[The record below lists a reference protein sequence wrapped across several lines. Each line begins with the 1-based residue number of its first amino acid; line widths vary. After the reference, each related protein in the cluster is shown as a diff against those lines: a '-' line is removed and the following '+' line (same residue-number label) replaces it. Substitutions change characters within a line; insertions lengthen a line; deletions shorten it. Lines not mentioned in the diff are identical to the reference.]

1 MSKMMIF
8 DDEARRKL
16 LAGVEKTAAA
26 VRITMGPK
34 GRNVVLEKSY
44 GSPTIIND
52 GVSIAR
58 EIDLEDP
65 YENLGAQLI
74 KEVANKTNDSAGDG
88 TTTAT
93 VLAHEI
99 YKEGLKSIN
108 AGVSPIAIKRGIEK
122 AVKEVVAELNKTK
135 KEVSSK
141 EEIAQ
146 VATISA
152 NNDEEIGLMIADAME
167 KVGKDGVVTIEE
179 SKTAET
185 KVETTDGMQ
194 FDQGYI
200 SPYLATNP
208 ATMETVY
215 DDVRVLVSEDP
226 MNNANEFVEILY
238 AANELGKPILVI
250 ADSFSNEVLILLVT
264 NKLKTGVKVVAVKV
278 PGFGDRKKEMV
289 EDIAVLTGATK
300 ISSTLSRPLKGFDL
314 ANGMGYAR
322 RVIVDKND
330 TTIVDGQGDKEEL
343 AKRVGYLKTLKDDT
357 DSEYDKTRLQE
368 RISKLM
374 GGVAVLSVGASTQTE
389 MTEKK
394 LRVEDALNATRAAIA
409 EGIVAGGGVALVKAR
424 KAIDFN
430 GLDSDERLGAHI
442 VYNALAAPLSQIAK
456 NAGINGEV
464 AVNKIEEYVENST
477 DGSSL
482 NYGLNAATGKY
493 VDMFAAGIID
503 PTKVTR
509 TALENAASIAGMML
523 TTECIVVRKRDE
535 NKKTNEP
542 RPEDY

>member
-1 MSKMMIF
+1 MIF

-26 VRITMGPK
+26 VRITMGPR
-34 GRNVVLEKSY
+34 GRNVVLEKAY

-58 EIDLEDP
+58 EIELEDP
-65 YENLGAQLI
+65 YENLGAQLV

-99 YKEGLKSIN
+99 YKEGLKTIN

-122 AVKEVVAELNKTK
+122 AVKAVVAELKNIKKDVSTK
-135 KEVSSK
+135 N
-141 EEIAQ
+141 EIAQ
-146 VATISA
+146 VASISA
-152 NNDEEIGLMIADAME
+152 NNDDEIGLMIADAME

-200 SPYLATNP
+200 SPYLATN
-208 ATMETVY
+208 ANTMEAVY
-215 DDVRVLVSEDP
+215 DDCRVLVSEDR
-226 MNNANEFVEILY
+226 MDNAKDFIEVLY
-238 AANELGKPILVI
+238 ASKDLAKPILVV
-250 ADSFSNEVLILLVT
+250 ADDFSNEVLTLLVV
-264 NKLKTGVKVVAVKV
+264 NKLQGGVKVVAVKT
-278 PGFGDRKKEMV
+278 PGFGDRKKEMI
-289 EDIAVLTGATK
+289 EDIAVLTGAIK
-300 ISSTLSRPLKGFDL
+300 ISTTTGRPMKGFDYSK
-314 ANGMGYAR
+314 GMGYAR
-322 RVIVDKND
+322 RIIVDKTD
-330 TTIVDGQGDKEEL
+330 TTIVDGGGDKTEL
-343 AKRVGYLKTLKDDT
+343 GKRVDYLKKLKGDT
-357 DSEYDKTRLQE
+357 DSEYDATRLQE
-368 RISKLM
+368 RISKLT

-409 EGIVAGGGVALVKAR
+409 EGIVAGGGVALVRAR
-424 KAIDFN
+424 KAIQLT
-430 GLDSDERLGAHI
+430 GLSKEEALGAEI
-442 VYNALAAPLSQIAK
+442 VYNALTAPLSQIAK

-464 AVNKIEEYVENST
+464 AVNNIEGFTGADKE
-477 DGSSL
+477 

-493 VDMFAAGIID
+493 VDMFEAGIID

-523 TTECIVVRKRDE
+523 TTECVVVRKRED
-535 NKKTNEP
+535 KKQEQQP
-542 RPEDY
+542 QDF

>member
-26 VRITMGPK
+26 VRITMGPR
-34 GRNVVLEKSY
+34 GRNVVLEKAY

-58 EIDLEDP
+58 EIELEDP
-65 YENLGAQLI
+65 YENLGAQLV

-99 YKEGLKSIN
+99 YKEGLKTIN

-122 AVKEVVAELNKTK
+122 AVKAVVAELKNIKKDVSTK
-135 KEVSSK
+135 N
-141 EEIAQ
+141 EIAQ
-146 VATISA
+146 VASISA
-152 NNDEEIGLMIADAME
+152 NNDDEIGLMIADAME

-200 SPYLATNP
+200 SPYLATN
-208 ATMETVY
+208 ANTMEAVY
-215 DDVRVLVSEDP
+215 DDCRVLVSEDR
-226 MNNANEFVEILY
+226 MDNAKDFIEVLY
-238 AANELGKPILVI
+238 ASKDLAKPILVV
-250 ADSFSNEVLILLVT
+250 ADDFSNEVLTLLVV
-264 NKLKTGVKVVAVKV
+264 NKLQGGVKVVAVKT
-278 PGFGDRKKEMV
+278 PGFGDRKKEMI
-289 EDIAVLTGATK
+289 EDIAVLTGAIK
-300 ISSTLSRPLKGFDL
+300 ISTTTGRPMKGFDYSK
-314 ANGMGYAR
+314 GMGYAR
-322 RVIVDKND
+322 RIIVDKTD
-330 TTIVDGQGDKEEL
+330 TTIVDGGGDKTEL
-343 AKRVGYLKTLKDDT
+343 GKRVDYLKKLKGDT
-357 DSEYDKTRLQE
+357 DSEYDATRLQE
-368 RISKLM
+368 RISKLT

-409 EGIVAGGGVALVKAR
+409 EGIVAGGGVALVRAR
-424 KAIDFN
+424 KAIQLT
-430 GLDSDERLGAHI
+430 GLSKEEALGAEI
-442 VYNALAAPLSQIAK
+442 VYNALTAPLSQIAK

-464 AVNKIEEYVENST
+464 AVNNIEGFTGADKE
-477 DGSSL
+477 

-493 VDMFAAGIID
+493 VDMFEAGIID

-523 TTECIVVRKRDE
+523 TTECVVVRKRED
-535 NKKTNEP
+535 KKQEQQP
-542 RPEDY
+542 QDF

>member
-26 VRITMGPK
+26 VRVTMGPK
-34 GRNVVLEKSY
+34 GRNVVLEKAY

-74 KEVANKTNDSAGDG
+74 KEVANKTNESAGDG

-99 YKEGLKSIN
+99 YKEGLKTIN

-122 AVKEVVAELNKTK
+122 AVRAVVAELGRMKKDVANKD
-135 KEVSSK
+135 
-141 EEIAQ
+141 EIAQ

-200 SPYLATNP
+200 SPYLATN
-208 ATMETVY
+208 ASTMEAVY
-215 DDVRVLVSEDP
+215 DDVGILVSEDR
-226 MNNANEFVEILY
+226 MDNAKDFIEVLY
-238 AANELGKPILVI
+238 ASKELSKPILVI
-250 ADSFSNEVLILLVT
+250 ADDFSNEVLTLLVV
-264 NKLKTGVKVVAVKV
+264 NKLQGGVKVVAVKI

-289 EDIAVLTGATK
+289 EDIAVLTGAKK
-300 ISSTLSRPLKGFDL
+300 ISTTTGKAIS
-314 ANGMGYAR
+314 GMKSAAIGEMLGYAR
-322 RVIVDKND
+322 RVIVDRSD
-330 TTIVDGQGDKEEL
+330 TTIVDGGGNKEEL
-343 AKRVGYLKTLKDDT
+343 NKRVGYLKSMKDNT
-357 DSEYDKTRLQE
+357 DSEYDKTKLQE
-368 RISKLM
+368 RISKLT

-409 EGIVAGGGVALVKAR
+409 EGIVAGGGVALVRAR
-424 KAIDFN
+424 KAIDME
-430 GLDSDERLGAHI
+430 GLSTEERLGAQI
-442 VYNALAAPLSQIAK
+442 VYNAVISPLAQIAK

-464 AVNKIEEYVENST
+464 AVNKIEEYNGT
-477 DGSSL
+477 DPM
-482 NYGLNAATGKY
+482 NFGLNASTGQY
-493 VDMFAAGIID
+493 VDMFKAGIID

-509 TALENAASIAGMML
+509 TALENAASVAGMML
-523 TTECIVVRKRDE
+523 TTECVVVRKRED
-535 NKKTNEP
+535 KKAEVP
-542 RPEDY
+542 QQDF

>member
-26 VRITMGPK
+26 VRVTMGPK
-34 GRNVVLEKSY
+34 GRNVVLEKAY

-99 YKEGLKSIN
+99 YREGLKTIN
-108 AGVSPIAIKRGIEK
+108 AGVSPIAIKRGIER
-122 AVKEVVAELNKTK
+122 AVKAVVAELIKMKRDVSTK
-135 KEVSSK
+135 N
-141 EEIAQ
+141 EISQ

-152 NNDEEIGLMIADAME
+152 NNDEEIGSMIADAME

-208 ATMETVY
+208 ATMEAVY

-226 MNNANEFVEILY
+226 MDNAKEAIEILY
-238 AANELGKPILVI
+238 ASKDLGKPIIII
-250 ADSFSNEVLILLVT
+250 ADSFSNEVLTLLVV
-264 NKLKTGVKVVAVKV
+264 NKLQGGVKIVAVKV

-289 EDIAVLTGATK
+289 EDIAVLTGALK
-300 ISSTLSRPLKGFDL
+300 ISSTLNRPLKGFDF

-330 TTIVDGQGDKEEL
+330 TTIVDGNGDKEEL
-343 AKRVGYLKTLKDDT
+343 KKRVGYLKKLKDDT
-357 DSEYDKTRLQE
+357 DSEYDKTKLQE
-368 RISKLM
+368 RISKLT

-409 EGIVAGGGVALVKAR
+409 EGIVAGGGVALVRAR
-424 KAIDFN
+424 KAII
-430 GLDSDERLGAHI
+430 LDTFSADERLGAQI
-442 VYNALAAPLSQIAK
+442 VYNAIVSPLSQIAK

-464 AVNKIEEYVENST
+464 AVNKIEEYS
-477 DGSSL
+477 GS
-482 NYGLNAATGKY
+482 NPMNFGLNASTGQY
-493 VDMFAAGIID
+493 VDMFEAGIID

-523 TTECIVVRKRDE
+523 TTECVVVRKRED
-535 NKKTNEP
+535 KKQEP
-542 RPEDY
+542 QPQDY